1 MRDESTRLM
10 ALLRGQRAAKPPF
23 WEPWFGMTQMLA
35 DDYGNDPLRL
45 CDALG
50 LAAWRIGSVS
60 SGLDQRRHVDR
71 DETTGV
77 WYGGGELRD
86 WQEITATPVPDYDAI
101 VANLLPARERY
112 RQAGLACWLVIPW
125 CFHVIATNM
134 GLEQFAMDCYDRPQF
149 IADAMRWVEDRTAL
163 AIERVVCQVQPDFVL
178 YDGDCAYKTGPMLH
192 PDMLRDFVFEPTLA
206 NTHRLRQ
213 LGVPVTFHCDGKLD
227 DVIPILIDLGI
238 AAVHGCEKQA
248 NDLAELVAKFG
259 DQIVLC
265 GNMDV
270 VFMKSATVEQVR
282 QVTRQMLQIG
292 SRKHR
297 YAAATNT
304 SPLDYIPRPNYREM
318 AHTIANFAPAA

>member
-1 MRDESTRLM
+1 
-10 ALLRGQRAAKPPF
+10 
-23 WEPWFGMTQMLA
+23 
-35 DDYGNDPLRL
+35 
-45 CDALG
+45 
-50 LAAWRIGSVS
+50 
-60 SGLDQRRHVDR
+60 
-71 DETTGV
+71 
-77 WYGGGELRD
+77 
-86 WQEITATPVPDYDAI
+86 
-101 VANLLPARERY
+101 
-112 RQAGLACWLVIPW
+112 
-125 CFHVIATNM
+125 M